1 MKLSGRAAQNIPQ
14 NGAKI
19 PLGVRKEISMN
30 IRTKLI
36 LNYIAIVLVILLAMY
51 AYLDYSLK
59 QNLSERITDEL
70 TVQANL
76 VSEFLLETLPDTL
89 SYEVVDGFI
98 DRLGTD
104 STARLTFI
112 GLDGIVWGDTERDG
126 QHLRDMDNHLKQPEV
141 QGALAEGVGTIDRYS
156 DTVKTTLR
164 YLALPMVRDGETI
177 GICRVALP
185 IAIDTA
191 IAQLRWLLLLAISA
205 GLVFAILFSIIT
217 TNVTTQPIRDLT
229 QATKSLAVGEL
240 NSRVSVAASGE
251 LGELSNH
258 FNQMANQ
265 IEIQIH
271 EISRERNL
279 RDSILSK
286 MVEGVLLIDAQFA
299 ITYAN
304 SAAIMMLNFPVHYQA
319 LSLVASI
326 PDPRLKR
333 LLMQVTDTGKAGF
346 ADITLVGTTERKT
359 EIIVVPVGGEYLVS
373 LHDVSQL
380 RKLERI
386 RSDFVANVAHEM
398 RVPLTSIHGYAETLL
413 NGALNDSEANER
425 FVEKILQQSARL
437 SQLVSDLLDLS
448 QLESGEVKLE
458 LRSCDINQFREI
470 VSALFEPV
478 FEEADLRFEW
488 SVPSYLPTVFA
499 DKRLIGQV
507 LANLIENAIKYTPAG
522 GTIAISAEASD
533 SEVIVH
539 VKDTGIGIPAEAHPR
554 IFERFYRVDKGRS
567 REMGGTG
574 LGLAIA
580 KHILLQHGGRI
591 WVDSRP
597 GEGSMFHFALPLQ
610 RRFSATE
617 QIVKHSQIDDDRT
630 FESLKNL

>member
-1 MKLSGRAAQNIPQ
+1 
-14 NGAKI
+14 
-19 PLGVRKEISMN
+19 MN
-30 IRTKLI
+30 IHTKLI
-36 LNYIAIVLVILLAMY
+36 LNYMGIVLVILLAMY
-51 AYLDYSLK
+51 GYLDYSLK
-59 QNLSERITDEL
+59 QNLGERITDEL

-76 VSEFLLETLPDTL
+76 TREFLVEKLPSTF
-89 SYEVVDGFI
+89 SYDVVDGFV
-98 DRLGTD
+98 DRLGTA
-104 STARLTFI
+104 SASSARLTFI
-112 GLDGIVWGDTERDG
+112 GVDGIVWGDTERDG
-126 QHLRDMDNHLKQPEV
+126 HHLRDMDNHRNRPEV
-141 QGALAEGVGTIDRYS
+141 QEALTGRIGTIDRYS
-156 DTVKTTLR
+156 DTVMTTLR
-164 YLALPMVRDGETI
+164 YLALPVVRDDEII

-185 IAIDTA
+185 MMEIDTV
-191 IAQLRWLLLLAISA
+191 ISRLRWLLLLAISA
-205 GLVFAILFSIIT
+205 GLVFAILFSLIT
-217 TNVTTQPIRDLT
+217 TNVTTKPIRDLT

-240 NSRVSVAASGE
+240 NSRVSVAVSGE

-258 FNQMANQ
+258 FNQMANR
-265 IEIQIH
+265 IETQIH

-304 SAAIMMLNFPVHYQA
+304 SAAITILDFPVHYQA
-319 LSLVASI
+319 LSLVEIIS
-326 PDPRLKR
+326 DPALKR
-333 LLMQVTDTGKAGF
+333 LLWQVTDTGKAGF
-346 ADITLVGTTERKT
+346 AEITLVGPTERET
-359 EIIVVPVGGEYLVS
+359 EVIIVPVGGEYLVS

-413 NGALNDSEANER
+413 NGALEDTNANER

-448 QLESGEVKLE
+448 HLESGEVELE
-458 LRSCDINQFREI
+458 LKPCEI
-470 VSALFEPV
+470 DEFQTTILTLFEPV
-478 FEEADLRFEW
+478 FEEANLTFVW
-488 SVPSYLPTVFA
+488 SVPNHLPVVFA
-499 DKRLIGQV
+499 DKQLIGQV
-507 LANLIENAIKYTPAG
+507 MANLIENAIKYTPAD
-522 GTIAISAEASD
+522 GTITISAEAND
-533 SEVIVH
+533 FEVIVH
-539 VKDTGIGIPAEAHPR
+539 VKDTGIGIPAESLPR

-597 GEGSMFHFALPLQ
+597 GEGSVFHFALPLQ
-610 RRFSATE
+610 RRVSATK
-617 QIVKHSQIDDDRT
+617 QIVQHSQIDDDRT

>member
-1 MKLSGRAAQNIPQ
+1 
-14 NGAKI
+14 
-19 PLGVRKEISMN
+19 MN
-30 IRTKLI
+30 IHTKLI
-36 LNYIAIVLVILLAMY
+36 LNYMGIVLVILLAMY
-51 AYLDYSLK
+51 GYLDYSLK

-76 VSEFLLETLPDTL
+76 TREFLLEKLPDTFT
-89 SYEVVDGFI
+89 YDIVDSFV
-98 DRLGTD
+98 DRLGTA
-104 STARLTFI
+104 SASRARLTFI
-112 GLDGIVWGDTERDG
+112 GRDGIVWGDTERDG
-126 QHLRDMDNHLKQPEV
+126 QHLRDMDNHRDRPEV
-141 QGALAEGVGTIDRYS
+141 QEALKGGIGTIDRYS
-156 DTVKTTLR
+156 DTVMTTLR
-164 YLALPMVRDGETI
+164 YLALPVVRDGEMI

-185 IAIDTA
+185 MMEIDTS
-191 IAQLRWLLLLAISA
+191 IRRLRWLLLLAISA

-217 TNVTTQPIRDLT
+217 TNVTTKPIRDLT
-229 QATKSLAVGEL
+229 RATKSLAVGEL
-240 NSRVSVAASGE
+240 NSRVSVTASGE

-258 FNQMANQ
+258 FNQMANR
-265 IEIQIH
+265 IETQIH

-286 MVEGVLLIDAQFA
+286 MVEGVLLIDSQFA

-304 SAAIMMLNFPVHYQA
+304 SAAITMLDFPVHYQA
-319 LSLVASI
+319 LSLVEIIS
-326 PDPRLKR
+326 DPGLKR
-333 LLMQVTDTGKAGF
+333 LLRQVTDTGKAGF
-346 ADITLVGTTERKT
+346 AEITVIGPTERET
-359 EIIVVPVGGEYLVS
+359 EVIVVPVGGEYLVS

-413 NGALNDSEANER
+413 NGALEDSDANER

-458 LRSCDINQFREI
+458 FKPCEINEFQGTI
-470 VSALFEPV
+470 LTLFEPV
-478 FEEADLRFEW
+478 FEEADLTFEW
-488 SVPSYLPTVFA
+488 SVPNHLPVVFA
-499 DKRLIGQV
+499 DKQLIGQV

-522 GTIAISAEASD
+522 GGITISAEANE
-533 SEVIVH
+533 SEVVVH
-539 VKDTGIGIPAEAHPR
+539 VRDTGIGIPAESLPR

-591 WVDSRP
+591 WVDSSP
-597 GEGSMFHFALPLQ
+597 GEGSVFHFALPLQ
-610 RRFSATE
+610 RRVSATE
-617 QIVKHSQIDDDRT
+617 QIVQHSQIDDDRT
-630 FESLKNL
+630 FEALKSL

>member
-1 MKLSGRAAQNIPQ
+1 
-14 NGAKI
+14 
-19 PLGVRKEISMN
+19 MN
-30 IRTKLI
+30 IHTKLI
-36 LNYIAIVLVILLAMY
+36 LNYVGIVLVILLAMY
-51 AYLDYSLK
+51 VYLDYSLK
-59 QNLSERITDEL
+59 QNLSDRITDEL
-70 TVQANL
+70 KVQANL
-76 VSEFLLETLPDTL
+76 TREFLLETLPNKL
-89 SYEVVDGFI
+89 SYDVVDSFI
-98 DRLGTD
+98 DRLGAD

-126 QHLRDMDNHLKQPEV
+126 QHLRDMDNHRNRPEV
-141 QGALAEGVGTIDRYS
+141 QDALRGGIGTIDRYS
-156 DTVKTTLR
+156 DTVMTTLR
-164 YLALPMVRDGETI
+164 YLALPVARDGETI

-185 IAIDTA
+185 LMQIDTA
-191 IAQLRWLLLLAISA
+191 NNQLRWLLLLAISA

-304 SAAIMMLNFPVHYQA
+304 SAAITMLDFPIHYQA
-319 LSLVASI
+319 LSLVESI

-333 LLMQVTDTGKAGF
+333 LLRQVTDTGKAGF
-346 ADITLVGTTERKT
+346 ADITLVGTTERET
-359 EIIVVPVGGEYLVS
+359 EVIVVPVGGEYLVS
-373 LHDVSQL
+373 LHDVTQL

-413 NGALNDSEANER
+413 NGALEDTEANER

-610 RRFSATE
+610 SKVSPTE
-617 QIVKHSQIDDDRT
+617 QIVKHSQIDDDRS

>member
-1 MKLSGRAAQNIPQ
+1 
-14 NGAKI
+14 
-19 PLGVRKEISMN
+19 MN
-30 IRTKLI
+30 IHTKLI
-36 LNYIAIVLVILLAMY
+36 LNYMGIVLVILLAMY
-51 AYLDYSLK
+51 IYLDYSLK
-59 QNLSERITDEL
+59 QNLSDRITDDL
-70 TVQANL
+70 RVQANL
-76 VSEFLLETLPDTL
+76 TREFLLETLPDTL
-89 SYEVVDGFI
+89 SYEVVDSFI

-112 GLDGIVWGDTERDG
+112 GRDGIVWGDTERDG
-126 QHLRDMDNHLKQPEV
+126 QHLRDMDNHGNRPEV
-141 QGALAEGVGTIDRYS
+141 QKALAGGVGTIDRYS
-156 DTVKTTLR
+156 DTVMTKLR
-164 YLALPMVRDGETI
+164 YLALPVVRDGEII
-177 GICRVALP
+177 GICRVGLP
-185 IAIDTA
+185 MMQIDTA
-191 IAQLRWLLLLAISA
+191 TGQLRWLLLLALSA

-217 TNVTTQPIRDLT
+217 TNVTTKPIRDLT
-229 QATKSLAVGEL
+229 QTTKLLAAGEL

-286 MVEGVLLIDAQFA
+286 MVEGVLLIDSQFA

-304 SAAIMMLNFPVHYQA
+304 SAAITMLDFPAHYQT
-319 LSLVASI
+319 LSLVESI
-326 PDPRLKR
+326 PDPALKR
-333 LLMQVTDTGKAGF
+333 LLMQVTDTEKAGF
-346 ADITLVGTTERKT
+346 AEITLVGTTER
-359 EIIVVPVGGEYLVS
+359 EMEVIVVPVGGEYLVS
-373 LHDVSQL
+373 IHDVTQL
-380 RKLERI
+380 RTLERI

-413 NGALNDSEANER
+413 NGALDDADANER

-458 LRSCDINQFREI
+458 LTHCEINEFHDTI
-470 VSALFEPV
+470 LALFEPV
-478 FEEADLRFEW
+478 FEEADLTFEW
-488 SVPSYLPTVFA
+488 RVPDYLPTVFA

-522 GTIAISAEASD
+522 GCITLSAEASD

-554 IFERFYRVDKGRS
+554 VFERFYRVDKGRS

-597 GEGSMFHFALPLQ
+597 EEGSVFHFALPLQ
-610 RRFSATE
+610 RRFTATE
-617 QIVKHSQIDDDRT
+617 QIVQSSHIDEERP
-630 FESLKNL
+630 FESMKNL